1 MVTYI
6 EYVKVPMPA
15 RQVLL
20 LRSTFSRLV
29 EASQPRE
36 LKIVECYFNKNVVL
50 KKMNRKLGLFP

>member
-20 LRSTFSRLV
+20 LRGTFLRLV

-36 LKIVECYFNKNVVL
+36 LKSSEHGPIRTLKSMSRHWSFNV
-50 KKMNRKLGLFP
+50 